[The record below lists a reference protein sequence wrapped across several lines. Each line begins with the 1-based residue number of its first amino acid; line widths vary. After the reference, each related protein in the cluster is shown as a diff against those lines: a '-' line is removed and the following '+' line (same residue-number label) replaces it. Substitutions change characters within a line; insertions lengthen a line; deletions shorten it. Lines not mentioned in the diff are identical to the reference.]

1 MYYVYI
7 LRSVTSGKL
16 YTGQTDNLE
25 RRISAHNKGL
35 SRYTSQRGPWKLIYS
50 EEFRTRTEALI
61 KEKFLK
67 TGKGRDFIKSL
78 DL

>member
-1 MYYVYI
+1 MFNVYI
-7 LRSVTSGKL
+7 LRSESSGKL

-35 SRYTSQRGPWKLIYS
+35 SRYTNGRGPWKLIYS
-50 EEFRTRTEALI
+50 EEFITRSEALI
-61 KEKFLK
+61 REKYLK
-67 TGKGRDFIKSL
+67 TGKGREFIKSL